1 MRRILIALV
10 TLALVGVGF
19 YGVRT
24 LAGSAAPP
32 QAQTLPTATPGPA
45 RDVVVAEAKV
55 LPLRSAALR
64 FEAGGTVAE
73 VLVREG
79 DAVAAGQPLAQLDTR
94 ALELQQSAAE
104 ATLAEREA
112 RYDALVEGATPEE
125 VARAEAQR
133 AQAEAQLREVRGR
146 VTALD
151 VRAAQA
157 QLDEA
162 RAALKELESGASA
175 TAVQSAQAALDQA
188 QANLQAQRDGLSAA
202 KTGAQLQMEQ
212 AVQALTQAQSV
223 YATAKGNWER
233 AQDSGRDPL
242 LPDQRNPQT
251 GEQSPN
257 NLNDAQLQQY
267 YDAFVRGEATMRQAE
282 AAVQQAVVAF
292 DNARQQEVTGIQ
304 RAEAQV
310 RDAQAHLEDL
320 LNGADA
326 DAIAAARARVAQALA
341 NVAQLN
347 GEQRGGSLE
356 AAQAAV
362 AGAEADLAAV
372 TGDARSTDLA
382 IAQAQVQAAVV
393 ALNQAKLAVD
403 KATLRAPIAG
413 TVASLNLEI
422 GELAD
427 PTRTVVTIGDLSE
440 LEVETDDLTELQVVT
455 VSVGDPA
462 TLTIEALP
470 GVVLPARVTRIRAI
484 GEEKEGDI
492 TYSVTVV
499 PERQDARLRWNMTVT
514 VAIDP
519 QT

>member
-1 MRRILIALV
+1 MRRTLIALV
-10 TLALVGVGF
+10 VLALVGGGF
-19 YGVRT
+19 YAIRSF
-24 LAGSAAPP
+24 AGGAQQQAQASPTAAPN
-32 QAQTLPTATPGPA
+32 PA
-45 RDVVVAEAKV
+45 RDLVVAEAKV
-55 LPLRSAALR
+55 LPLRSAVLR
-64 FEAGGTVAE
+64 FETGGTVTE

-79 DAVAAGQPLAQLDTR
+79 DAVTEGQPLAQLDTR
-94 ALELQQSAAE
+94 ALKLQLDGAE
-104 ATLAEREA
+104 ATLAERKA
-112 RYDALVEGATPEE
+112 RYDALVEGATPEQI
-125 VARAEAQR
+125 AQAEAQR

-151 VRAAQA
+151 VKAAQA

-162 RAALKELESGASA
+162 RAALKELQDGPNA

-202 KTGAQLQMEQ
+202 KTGAQLAMDQ
-212 AVQALTQAQSV
+212 AVEGLTQAQSA
-223 YATAKGNWER
+223 YATAKGNWQQ
-233 AQDSGRDPL
+233 AQDSGRDPIQ
-242 LPDQRNPQT
+242 PDQRNPQT
-251 GEQSPN
+251 GEESPN
-257 NLNDAQLQQY
+257 NLSDAQLQQY
-267 YDAFVRGEATMRQAE
+267 YDAFVRAEAAMRQGE
-282 AAVQQAVVAF
+282 AAVQQAMVAY
-292 DNARQQEVTGIQ
+292 DNARQQEVAGIQ
-304 RAEAQV
+304 RAEAQA
-310 RDAQAHLEDL
+310 RDAQARLEDL

-326 DAIAAARARVAQALA
+326 DAIASARARVAQAQA

-362 AGAEADLAAV
+362 DSAEANLAAV

-382 IAQAQVQAAVV
+382 IAQAQVQAAIV
-393 ALNQAKLAVD
+393 ALDQARLAVD
-403 KATLRAPIAG
+403 KATLRAPLAG

-427 PTRTVVTIGDLSE
+427 PSRTVITIGDLSE
-440 LEVETDDLTELQVVT
+440 LEVETDDLTELQVVA

-462 TLTIEALP
+462 TVTIEALP
-470 GVVLPARVTRIRAI
+470 GVALPARVTRIRPI

-492 TYSVTVV
+492 TYSVTVA

-519 QT
+519 K